1 MHDME
6 MLIMIDKGSYVTK
19 IIAAVDKAGG
29 IKLNKFRDL
38 NFKEKQLVSSSTWAF
53 FFTIF
58 YYFYHGM
65 WKKGLIILSFS
76 FFSIIIIESIYPAAS
91 MVTWI
96 ISPVLFATRAPVN
109 LYSKYKLNDDSWNP
123 MK

>member
-53 FFTIF
+53 FLQYFIIFTMEC
-58 YYFYHGM
+58 G
-65 WKKGLIILSFS
+65 KR
-76 FFSIIIIESIYPAAS
+76 
-91 MVTWI
+91 
-96 ISPVLFATRAPVN
+96 VL
-109 LYSKYKLNDDSWNP
+109 
-123 MK
+123 